1 MSDVDE
7 TKTEGNVKLD
17 IKRNIKLTTKALEK
31 IDEQMNLR
39 KCLLARCV
47 SKAEEIDYLIE

>member
-17 IKRNIKLTTKALEK
+17 IKRKIKLTTMALEK

-39 KCLLARCV
+39 KCLLARFV
-47 SKAEEIDYLIE
+47 SKTEEIDYLIE